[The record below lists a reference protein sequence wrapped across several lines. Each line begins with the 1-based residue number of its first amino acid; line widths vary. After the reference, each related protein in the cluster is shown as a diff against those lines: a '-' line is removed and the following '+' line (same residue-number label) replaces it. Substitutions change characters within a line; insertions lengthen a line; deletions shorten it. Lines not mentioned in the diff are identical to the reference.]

1 MFESYSE
8 PQKRYKF
15 PEDFRLLI
23 EYMGLTSRHEIMLF
37 HNSGKESINSLQLL
51 HTCSDEE
58 ELYATKLVF
67 RNSIRP

>member
-1 MFESYSE
+1 
-8 PQKRYKF
+8 
-15 PEDFRLLI
+15 
-23 EYMGLTSRHEIMLF
+23 MLF